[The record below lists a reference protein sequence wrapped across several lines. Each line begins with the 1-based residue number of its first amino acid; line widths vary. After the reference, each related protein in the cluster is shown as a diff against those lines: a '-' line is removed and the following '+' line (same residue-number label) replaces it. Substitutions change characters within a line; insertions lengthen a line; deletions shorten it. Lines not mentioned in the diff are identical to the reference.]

1 MPKSEQLLQLRPSV
15 TSSFG
20 SFSNGPLTA
29 SFLLFILLFS
39 TINSKT
45 CSVYNFG
52 DNHGPLV
59 SEATSH
65 PTEPQ
70 PLSKLDIY
78 FSTQNNVEKQ
88 TIFLA
93 RTVHHLIGKRVL
105 LLRHSLKELSTHA
118 TLNCFAQIFWP
129 IVAMLYCCCLY

>member
-1 MPKSEQLLQLRPSV
+1 MIKDAQLHFMVRKV
-15 TSSFG
+15 G
-20 SFSNGPLTA
+20 
-29 SFLLFILLFS
+29 
-39 TINSKT
+39 K
-45 CSVYNFG
+45 
-52 DNHGPLV
+52 
-59 SEATSH
+59 E
-65 PTEPQ
+65 
-70 PLSKLDIY
+70 
-78 FSTQNNVEKQ
+78 NNVEKQ